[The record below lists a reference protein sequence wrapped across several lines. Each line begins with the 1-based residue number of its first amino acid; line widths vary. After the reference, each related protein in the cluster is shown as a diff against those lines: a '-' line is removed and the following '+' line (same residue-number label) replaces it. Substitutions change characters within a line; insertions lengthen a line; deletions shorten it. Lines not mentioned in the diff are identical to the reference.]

1 MADDQVG
8 AAGLGRGRRSRRR
21 EPRVWRSGPNS
32 GERGGIVPAVQA
44 SPSIADVGPVTHSLM
59 PYLIEER
66 HLVAAARSCMRRAGA
81 PGEDGLTWAG
91 YRHGMRDRLKT
102 LADQLRGGTWAP
114 SPVREVAITS
124 YTGKVF
130 PAVIPNVQDRIV
142 HRAMRR
148 ALDPILDQLVLQE
161 WVSAYRPQ
169 RNRITALRHAEL
181 HLRAGCR
188 WVADVDVAGASTG
201 GTVEQFVDWLAA
213 HVTDGAFLATFRR
226 ALDGL
231 PSPLVPGSGLWP
243 VLFHLR
249 MSRVDAE
256 LTDRAVVRFA
266 DNYLLFTGT
275 RPDATEAYEALTAA
289 LTVVGLHPHPGKS
302 RIRPPYQA
310 NTEDLF
316 LIDG

>member
-1 MADDQVG
+1 
-8 AAGLGRGRRSRRR
+8 
-21 EPRVWRSGPNS
+21 
-32 GERGGIVPAVQA
+32 
-44 SPSIADVGPVTHSLM
+44 M
-59 PYLIEER
+59 PYLIEVP

-81 PGEDGLTWAG
+81 PGADGLSWAG
-91 YRHGMRDRLKT
+91 YRNGMRDRLT
-102 LADQLRGGTWAP
+102 ELAAQLRAGTWAP
-114 SPVREVAITS
+114 APVREVAITS

-130 PAVIPNVQDRIV
+130 PTVIPTVEDRIV

-148 ALDPILDQLVLQE
+148 ALDPILEKLVLQE
-161 WVSAYRPQ
+161 WVSAYRPH
-169 RNRITALRHAEL
+169 RNRITALRHAEQ
-181 HLRAGCR
+181 HLCTGRR

-201 GTVEQFVDWLAA
+201 GTVQQFADWLAE
-213 HVTDGAFLATFRR
+213 HVTDGAFLAVFRR

-249 MSRVDAE
+249 MSQVDAE
-256 LTDRAVVRFA
+256 LGGRAVVRFA
-266 DNYLLFTGT
+266 DNYLLFSTT
-275 RPDATEAYEALTAA
+275 QAEAAEAYQALTAA
-289 LTVVGLHPHPGKS
+289 LGVVGLRPHPGKS